1 MLQIRKHLKGLF
13 KNDFRIVAERL
24 AIFSLKLE
32 KIKYFP
38 KNGLRIDVGCFVK
51 ALYFFDTNKK
61 N

>member
-38 KNGLRIDVGCFVK
+38 KNGLRIDV
-51 ALYFFDTNKK
+51 
-61 N
+61 